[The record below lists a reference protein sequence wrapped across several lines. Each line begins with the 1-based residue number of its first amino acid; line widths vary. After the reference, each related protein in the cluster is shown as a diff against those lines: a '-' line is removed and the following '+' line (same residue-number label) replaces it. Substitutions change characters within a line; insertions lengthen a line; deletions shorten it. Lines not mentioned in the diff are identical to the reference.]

1 MLTMRQYKSDLS
13 KMLENLPEEKIIEI
27 VDFAKSLTNQ
37 YSKTESTVD
46 KSSLLLQQISLDNIW
61 SSPEEDMYKL

>member
-46 KSSLLLQQISLDNIW
+46 KS
-61 SSPEEDMYKL
+61 